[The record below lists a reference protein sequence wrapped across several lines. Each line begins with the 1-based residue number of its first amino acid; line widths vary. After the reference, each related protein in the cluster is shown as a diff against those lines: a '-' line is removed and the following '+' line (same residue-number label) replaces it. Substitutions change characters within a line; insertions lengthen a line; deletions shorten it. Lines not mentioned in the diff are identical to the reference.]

1 MRVSQRI
8 AARCPDGAGGED
20 AEGAG
25 RQPALPQMPTIKD
38 VARAAGVSVTTVSHV
53 FNETRPVAPE
63 TQRRVKAAIDQ
74 LGYYPS
80 NLARALKGEPTGTV
94 GMLVTSSTNPFF
106 AEVISGVEERCYE
119 RGYSLILCNTGD
131 DRQRLNA
138 QLKTL
143 LQKRIDGLVVMT
155 TNADLRFFKDLRRY
169 RGLRIVAI
177 DTEEMDEVPVINDDS
192 GSGGAIAARH
202 LIARGF
208 RRIAVLAG
216 PKAHPRALRR
226 LAGFRDALEAAGHP
240 LDPTLRYCTELTLA
254 GGARAT
260 RKLLAEQ
267 ALRPEAIFCMND
279 LAAVGALHVLSEEGL
294 EVPRDIS
301 LVGYDDIEIAAYCR
315 PPLTTVRQPTEEIG
329 HTAAERLIALVEGAE
344 QPSESV
350 ALAPQLIERS
360 SVGYGPA
367 WEGKA

>member
-1 MRVSQRI
+1 MTERV
-8 AARCPDGAGGED
+8 AARRPLGGRSEEAD
-20 AEGAG
+20 EAEQQA
-25 RQPALPQMPTIKD
+25 ALPQTPTIKD

-74 LGYYPS
+74 LGYHPS

-106 AEVISGVEERCYE
+106 AEVISGVEERCFE

-155 TNADLRFFKDLRRY
+155 TNADLRFFEDLRRY
-169 RGLRIVAI
+169 RGLHLVAI
-177 DTEEMDEVPVINDDS
+177 DTEEMEEVPVVNDDS
-192 GSGGAIAARH
+192 ARGGALAARH
-202 LIARGF
+202 LLARGF

-226 LAGFRDALEAAGHP
+226 LAGFRQALEEAGFP
-240 LDPTLRYCTELTLA
+240 LDPALRYCTEMTLA
-254 GGARAT
+254 GGDRAT
-260 RKLLAEQ
+260 RKLLGEQ
-267 ALRPEAIFCMND
+267 GRRPEAIFCMND
-279 LAAVGALHVLSEEGL
+279 LAAIGALHVLSEQGL

-301 LVGYDDIEIAAYCR
+301 LIGYDDIEMAAYCR
-315 PPLTTVRQPTEEIG
+315 PPLTTLRQPTREIG
-329 HTAAERLIALVEGAE
+329 ETAAERLIGLVEGAE
-344 QPSESV
+344 VPLSSI
-350 ALAPQLIERS
+350 ALPPQLIERK

-367 WEGKA
+367 WEG